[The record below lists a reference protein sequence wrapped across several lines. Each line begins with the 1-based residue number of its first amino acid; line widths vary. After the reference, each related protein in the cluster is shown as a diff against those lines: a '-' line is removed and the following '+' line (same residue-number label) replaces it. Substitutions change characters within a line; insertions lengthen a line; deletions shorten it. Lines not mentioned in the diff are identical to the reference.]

1 MPLRTVRNQSLGDQV
16 FEQLGREIVLG
27 HFTPGEHLPPERT
40 LVETFGVNR
49 HVVREAL
56 KRLEQMGLIRG
67 AQGDGTVV
75 LDFKKTAGLDLLALM
90 AEQAQA
96 DQEDMNYWLAVHEMR
111 AAIAADAAR
120 LCAIRATSA
129 QKAAL
134 LAIAD
139 RMKIVR
145 DGPPLFDLEIEFWD
159 LVIDGSSNIAY
170 RLSYNTLVKAVLSPA
185 TVELAR
191 TWSIHEV
198 KEAGYRVSLAKA
210 IADGDA
216 KLAEAKARDSM
227 NLVVTFMRKQFGVAP
242 GNGAKSRPKGKTAAR
257 PAKRRKRTARA

>member
-1 MPLRTVRNQSLGDQV
+1 MPLSTVRNQSLGDQV

-27 HFTPGEHLPPERT
+27 HFAPGEHLPPERT

-56 KRLEQMGLIRG
+56 KRLEQIGLIRG

-75 LDFKKTAGLDLLALM
+75 LDFKKTAGLDVLALM

-96 DQEDMNYWLAVHEMR
+96 DQEAMNYWLAVHEMR
-111 AAIAADAAR
+111 AAIGSDAAR

-134 LAIAD
+134 VAIAD
-139 RMKIVR
+139 RMKIAR

-170 RLSYNTLVKAVLSPA
+170 RLGYNTLVKAVLSPA

-210 IADGDA
+210 IAEGDA
-216 KLAEAKARDSM
+216 KLAEAKTRDSM
-227 NLVVTFMRKQFGVAP
+227 NLVVTFMRKQLGVAP
-242 GNGAKSRPKGKTAAR
+242 GSGLKSRPKGKTAAR
-257 PAKRRKRTARA
+257 PAKRRKRTSRA